1 MQKCPR
7 NRTTSKKNSCFEQK
21 WAKSQTK
28 AQKNSKD
35 DFIREIWL
43 PVRETGRLASYLGDS
58 RIIRESWHVC
68 YTLQRFLSCMV
79 YRFYT
84 KSYASLVS
92 RVVGLFYTLR
102 ETIDANDSLKANFLL
117 ECESLFPFFFS
128 WKRNSA
134 TCVVCASISTRE
146 DGHSRKAY
154 KPACRIEPRE

>member
-7 NRTTSKKNSCFEQK
+7 NRTTNEKNSSFELK

-35 DFIREIWL
+35 DFIREKWW
-43 PVRETGRLASYLGDS
+43 PVRETERLVSYLGDS

-68 YTLQRFLSCMV
+68 YTLQRFSYMV
-79 YRFYT
+79 YRFNT
-84 KSYASLVS
+84 KSFASLVS

-102 ETIDANDSLKANFLL
+102 ETIDANDSLKANFLQG
-117 ECESLFPFFFS
+117 CENLLHFYFS

-134 TCVVCASISTRE
+134 TCVVCAFISTRE
-146 DGHSRKAY
+146 DGDSRKAY
-154 KPACRIEPRE
+154 KPACRIEPGE